1 MNFTASPTQPSS
13 GLNMDQLND
22 LLGSFKS
29 DIMGGIDER
38 FSSFQAP
45 TAPAMPDYSNQFSG
59 LEQRLA
65 GLETQLGSIQMPAYE
80 PADYSGQFGG
90 LEDKIAG
97 IEQQLSSL
105 PTPAGVDYNKISSLV
120 SDQVNQAVSGIQI
133 PTYQAPDLSGIEQQI
148 SGLNERFNNLP
159 GTDYGQIQGMVD
171 NAISGINIP
180 TYEAP
185 DLSALTG
192 RLDALDDRF
201 SNFQAPAVDLNP
213 ITSQIEDLKTQ
224 FGNLQPQQVD
234 LSGLTG
240 QIGGLQSQLDGF
252 MNDDRF
258 RGDSF
263 ATMDPSVLDGLKSD
277 FNSSLGGIND
287 RLDQLDQQFGG
298 FNGML
303 DIRNSGIQDMINPA
317 LDPIATDISNLN
329 SQFGGINDRF
339 SQLDQRLDALA
350 NQPDLTTQ
358 ILDSVTGDGQF
369 EWNGQQF
376 DLNSLIGAQTPTAPG
391 DAILDDYRNNWLP
404 GMPVLPDPE
413 ANRGPGTPG
422 YNPAPAP
429 APNPTPAPVPDDID
443 WNRYGRDYG
452 EVSFG
457 VGGTAGNQPAA
468 STFQPGQGGVN
479 LQDLLANLG
488 L

>member
-45 TAPAMPDYSNQFSG
+45 TTPAMPDYSSQFSG

-65 GLETQLGSIQMPAYE
+65 GLETQLGSFQMPAYE

-120 SDQVNQAVSGIQI
+120 SDQVNQAVSGIQM

-192 RLDALDDRF
+192 RLDQLDDRF

-263 ATMDPSVLDGLKSD
+263 AQIDPAIMDQLTQT
-277 FNSSLGGIND
+277 NASLGEQIMGLDN
-287 RLDQLDQQFGG
+287 RLDQIALGQQNMTPG
-298 FNGML
+298 L
-303 DIRNSGIQDMINPA
+303 TSDE
-317 LDPIATDISNLN
+317 
-329 SQFGGINDRF
+329 
-339 SQLDQRLDALA
+339 LDQRLSMIDDRFGSFDQRLNDALNREDPFVTALNAVYNGDYEFNLA
-350 NQPDLTTQ
+350 NQNYDFRNIFPSIDPIEEPGGAGGGYSPPGGGYTPPASPVTPPPASNPSLPPQ
-358 ILDSVTGDGQF
+358 IAD
-369 EWNGQQF
+369 
-376 DLNSLIGAQTPTAPG
+376 
-391 DAILDDYRNNWLP
+391 
-404 GMPVLPDPE
+404 PV
-413 ANRGPGTPG
+413 
-422 YNPAPAP
+422 
-429 APNPTPAPVPDDID
+429 D